1 MKYFLLSFVDKGE
14 SVNAVVKAKNLAAAK
29 NLSVAYLVGRCAT
42 QVILSELDKLPL
54 VKKHKEKE

>member
-1 MKYFLLSFVDKGE
+1 MKYFLLSFVEKGE
-14 SVNAVVKAKNLAAAK
+14 ITNVVVKTKNLAEAK

-54 VKKHKEKE
+54 VKTKKKE